1 MNATER
7 TLLLIAD
14 GMGLPAPGALTRG
27 AVSKESM
34 PNLFRLFDRHGMA
47 RLGAAEDAVGLE
59 PGQPGNSEAGHL
71 IIGAGRRIPSLL
83 RGIAES
89 FEDGTWA
96 QHPAWAALREHRRV
110 HLVGLLSGAGVHGHV
125 RNIIQA
131 ATLASRVLASSEIF
145 VHAALDGVDSVA
157 GSAPELLRELRA
169 ALEPLPRVRL
179 ATVMGRKWAMD
190 RSGNLELSRHFAH
203 SLCGRKE
210 RLAWSDEALKAHLGQ
225 ASEAS
230 FPAHALVPE
239 GAIQPGEPVLLTN
252 HRADRTAQLAKVF
265 SETSPVL
272 SLVELG
278 DAVPPE
284 RVFFP
289 VRSSDRGLVS
299 ELKAQGIGLRRVA
312 EQCKFPHVT
321 FFLNGFHESLGEEAV
336 CIPSI
341 PEARIP
347 EAPEMSLE
355 PLTAAVLEGLKRPG
369 ERAMVANLANLDQ
382 VGHTGRMEAAVRAA
396 GHVDRAIDTL
406 QRTCAEHG
414 WHLMITADHGN
425 AEVMQAEDGSP
436 WGSHTTN
443 AVPLVVVPRPGA
455 SLELQ
460 ELGGTLA
467 NVAPTFLAT
476 MGLAPP
482 GWMAM
487 SLLG

>member
-1 MNATER
+1 MSATER

-14 GMGLPAPGALTRG
+14 GMGLPGTPNRG
-27 AVSKESM
+27 AVSPQSM
-34 PNLFRLFDRHGMA
+34 PILHGLFDRYGAA

-59 PGQPGNSEAGHL
+59 AGQPGNSEAGHL

-96 QHPAWAALREHRRV
+96 AHPAWAALREHRRL
-110 HLVGLLSGAGVHGHV
+110 HLLGLLSGAGVHGHV
-125 RNIIQA
+125 RNLIQA
-131 ATLASRVLASSEIF
+131 ATLASRALASTEVL

-157 GSAPELLRELRA
+157 GSAPELLLQLRA

-190 RSGNLELSRHFAH
+190 RSGNLELSRHFAD
-203 SLCGRKE
+203 SLSGRQE
-210 RLAWSDEALKAHLGQ
+210 RPAFSAAALQAHLAGG

-239 GAIQPGEPVLLTN
+239 GAIQPEEPVLLTN
-252 HRADRTAQLAKVF
+252 HRADRTAQLARVF
-265 SETSPVL
+265 SETNPVF

-278 DAVPPE
+278 EVVPLH

-289 VRSSDRGLVS
+289 VRPSDRGLVS
-299 ELKAQGIGLRRVA
+299 ELKARGIGLRRVA

-321 FFLNGFHESLGEEAV
+321 FFLNGFHESLGEEAI

-347 EAPEMSLE
+347 ESPEMSLE
-355 PLTAAVLEGLKRPG
+355 PLTRAVLEGLERPS

-382 VGHTGRMEAAVRAA
+382 VGHTGKMDAAVRAA
-396 GHVDRAIDTL
+396 GHVDRAVDTL
-406 QRTCAEHG
+406 QRACAERG
-414 WHLMITADHGN
+414 WHLLITADHGN

-443 AVPLVVVPRPGA
+443 PVPLVMVPRPGSA
-455 SLELQ
+455 LRLSQ
-460 ELGGTLA
+460 RSGTLA
-467 NVAPTFLAT
+467 NVAPTLLAT

-482 GWMAM
+482 DWMAAP
-487 SLLG
+487 LCT